1 MGFSKDLFLNH
12 VDDEFTCSIC
22 LNVFD
27 DPVQVIFRIEFI
39 WIEEKK
45 IILLLFYFL
54 KDNEEHMFCR
64 ECITEWLNVSN
75 RTCPISR
82 NYLNSDHLKKPF
94 RVMLNLLSK

>member
-45 IILLLFYFL
+45 KIFYYY
-54 KDNEEHMFCR
+54 
-64 ECITEWLNVSN
+64 S
-75 RTCPISR
+75 IS
-82 NYLNSDHLKKPF
+82 
-94 RVMLNLLSK
+94 